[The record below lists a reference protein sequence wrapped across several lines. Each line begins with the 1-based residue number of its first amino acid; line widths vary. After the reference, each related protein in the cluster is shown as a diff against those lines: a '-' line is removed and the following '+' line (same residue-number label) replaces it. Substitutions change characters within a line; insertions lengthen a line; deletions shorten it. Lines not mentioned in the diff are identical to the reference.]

1 MLKNVDEENPLSEN
15 IGGKKAS
22 RSDSCAGSWTCENT
36 CGEGGRTDRGGGG
49 CHTLGNPLIKKARH
63 TCRRSDEKK

>member
-22 RSDSCAGSWTCENT
+22 RSDSCAGSWSCENT
-36 CGEGGRTDRGGGG
+36 CGEEGAHGQEGGGS
-49 CHTLGNPLIKKARH
+49 HTLGDPLIKKARH
-63 TCRRSDEKK
+63 L